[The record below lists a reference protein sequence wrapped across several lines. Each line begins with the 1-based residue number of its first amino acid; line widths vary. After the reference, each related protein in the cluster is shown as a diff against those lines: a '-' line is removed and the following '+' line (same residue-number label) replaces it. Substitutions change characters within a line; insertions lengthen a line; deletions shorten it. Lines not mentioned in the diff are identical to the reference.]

1 MLIGVPRHI
10 ILNTIAKN
18 YMRVGIIRKDELD
31 YTKEVLSQLNEEELI
46 KSLME
51 SHMLNPIN
59 LEQHQIRFISEN

>member
-18 YMRVGIIRKDELD
+18 LLSAKVITNDEVD
-31 YTKEVLSQLNEEELI
+31 YTKELFSQYDDDELA

-59 LEQHQIRFISEN
+59 LEQHQVRFISDN

>member
-18 YMRVGIIRKDELD
+18 LLKARVIQQDEMD
-31 YTKEVLSQLNEEELI
+31 YTKELFGQYDDAELI

-59 LEQHQIRFISEN
+59 LEQHQLGAISEN

>member
-10 ILNTIAKN
+10 ILNTIAWN
-18 YMRVGIIRKDELD
+18 YMRVGIIQESELA
-31 YTKEVLSQLNEEELI
+31 YTKEVISQLDDAELI

-59 LEQHQIRFISEN
+59 LEQHEIRFISEN

>member
-1 MLIGVPRHI
+1 MLMGVPRHI

-18 YMRVGIIRKDELD
+18 YLRVGIIRESELD
-31 YTKEVLSQLNEEELI
+31 YAKEVLSQLNEEELI

-59 LEQHQIRFISEN
+59 LEQHQLGAISEN